1 MFKYFELKII
11 QPDFGSNLTSLI
23 IDLEHLRR
31 NTISGSTPFYYF
43 SQLQIIFHMLESICS
58 ARIEGNRTTI
68 SEFIDTKTNNNYE
81 NEDIKEIKMLEN
93 AIQFINENKD
103 FAINRFFISELH
115 KIATYSLQKEG
126 SQSPGEYR
134 KCNVNILK
142 SNHKPPEYIK
152 LNDYMEELIHFI
164 NEKNVNQCDLLKI
177 AIVHHRFVWI
187 HPFDNGNGRTARL
200 LTYAMLIKNGFN
212 INNMVNI
219 SSIFCLDRNKYF
231 EYLSMADTG
240 DKNNILKWCEYVL
253 NGLKIE
259 IEKINKLLDADY
271 FHILIKKTLKNI
283 FEAKSIMDIEEKVLV
298 ASLFSGTNEGYTI
311 KNNLISKSLNISSR
325 RTTYLL
331 STMKNKGLI
340 KEKTPNSREYII
352 NLSNNI
358 IMKNLIFIL
367 QKEGFIPFKD

>member
-11 QPDFGSNLTSLI
+11 KPDFESNLTSLI

-31 NTISGSTPFYYF
+31 NTISGSTLLYYF
-43 SQLQIIFHMLESICS
+43 SQLQEIFHMLESIYS

-68 SEFIDTKTNNNYE
+68 SEFIDEKVNDGIHE
-81 NEDIKEIKMLEN
+81 NEDLREIKMLEK
-93 AIQFINENKD
+93 AIKFINENKD
-103 FAINRFFISELH
+103 FTINRLFISELH

-126 SQSPGEYR
+126 SQNPGEYR

-142 SNHKPPEYIK
+142 SNHKPPEYLK
-152 LNDYMEELIHFI
+152 VCDYMEELINFI
-164 NEKNVNQCDLLKI
+164 NEKNVNQYDLLKI
-177 AIVHHRFVWI
+177 ALVYHRFVWI

-231 EYLSMADTG
+231 EFLSLADTG
-240 DKNNILKWCEYVL
+240 DENNILKWCEYVL
-253 NGLKIE
+253 SGLKIE
-259 IEKINKLLDADY
+259 IEKINRLLDVKY
-271 FHILIKKTLKNI
+271 FNILIEKTIVITFELKNI
-283 FEAKSIMDIEEKVLV
+283 TDTEKEVLKMY
-298 ASLFSGTNEGYTI
+298 SNNEYAI
-311 KNNLISKSLNISSR
+311 KNKVVSEALNVPSR
-325 RTTYLL
+325 KITYLL

-340 KEKTPNSREYII
+340 KEKTPNSREYIV

-358 IMKNLIFIL
+358 IMKNLILIL